1 MSQELPTFEIHS
13 DSFKEVIVVGGGT
26 CGLSVCARLCERCPA
41 SIFTEDEHQ
50 RVHWLHNRGAKV
62 DLIKRRLSNTKYGM
76 LKKPDRYVQKNF
88 AASDLLVLDAFSDK
102 FMAQW
107 DSQFEAFRIPFLRS
121 PMFFH
126 LDPQNVDGLVSYSH
140 MNGREKDLKEIK
152 NVVGKE
158 YSKHQL
164 KKLTKKK
171 MKEKRCPAPSEQDD
185 FNHDRPGLIDI
196 NMRDWKDYYRPS
208 TKLFHEFCHD
218 IINKYQLKDIVKKDR
233 VVNIQ
238 YGYIEMLDT
247 NQTGKGF
254 LIETESGNRFGCK
267 ACITACGHEGKPAYP
282 IAPFVEAP
290 HYPYGSCHT
299 SHIIKKQVCFP
310 SPELIKKVK
319 QGKQTKVVIVGG
331 GLTSAQLAD
340 TAIKEGV
347 GKVYLVLRSNLKIKH
362 FDFHLDWVTKFR
374 NVKKMSFYLK
384 DTDEERFQM
393 IQEAREGGSVNPEYY
408 KIIMNH
414 IQSGKLE
421 VHMYTNIV
429 DQLWNA
435 ELNKWDLRLES
446 RDETSRRPRFNEKHQ
461 GTWSLDEVDY
471 ICFATGMQ
479 ADIHA
484 LPCFKSLMESHP
496 IRTVNG
502 LPCLTDNLQ
511 WNDEV
516 PLFMVGKYAGLRTGP
531 ASANLDGA
539 RLGAER
545 IGWFIQ
551 DMRERGL
558 FDWNIEN
565 KDIYSLSNDDWQDA
579 DASQFQLSS
588 LEKRMQLASG
598 QMNWYSL
605 LQEA

>member
-1 MSQELPTFEIHS
+1 
-13 DSFKEVIVVGGGT
+13 
-26 CGLSVCARLCERCPA
+26 
-41 SIFTEDEHQ
+41 
-50 RVHWLHNRGAKV
+50 
-62 DLIKRRLSNTKYGM
+62 
-76 LKKPDRYVQKNF
+76 
-88 AASDLLVLDAFSDK
+88 
-102 FMAQW
+102 
-107 DSQFEAFRIPFLRS
+107 
-121 PMFFH
+121 
-126 LDPQNVDGLVSYSH
+126 
-140 MNGREKDLKEIK
+140 
-152 NVVGKE
+152 
-158 YSKHQL
+158 
-164 KKLTKKK
+164 
-171 MKEKRCPAPSEQDD
+171 
-185 FNHDRPGLIDI
+185 
-196 NMRDWKDYYRPS
+196 
-208 TKLFHEFCHD
+208 
-218 IINKYQLKDIVKKDR
+218 
-233 VVNIQ
+233 
-238 YGYIEMLDT
+238 
-247 NQTGKGF
+247 
-254 LIETESGNRFGCK
+254 
-267 ACITACGHEGKPAYP
+267 
-282 IAPFVEAP
+282 
-290 HYPYGSCHT
+290 
-299 SHIIKKQVCFP
+299 
-310 SPELIKKVK
+310 
-319 QGKQTKVVIVGG
+319 
-331 GLTSAQLAD
+331 
-340 TAIKEGV
+340 
-347 GKVYLVLRSNLKIKH
+347 
-362 FDFHLDWVTKFR
+362 
-374 NVKKMSFYLK
+374 
-384 DTDEERFQM
+384 
-393 IQEAREGGSVNPEYY
+393 
-408 KIIMNH
+408 
-414 IQSGKLE
+414 
-421 VHMYTNIV
+421 MYTNIV